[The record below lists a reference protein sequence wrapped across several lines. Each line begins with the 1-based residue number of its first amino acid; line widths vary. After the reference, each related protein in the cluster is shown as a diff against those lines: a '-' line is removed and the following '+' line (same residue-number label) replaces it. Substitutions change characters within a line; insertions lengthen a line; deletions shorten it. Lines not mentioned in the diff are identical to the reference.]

1 MCLLSPETGLDAILL
16 TKSLRWAKVG
26 DIMLNKTTLGVAIS
40 AALSFSVSGAEQSI
54 EKITVTANK
63 FEQSINDVL
72 ASVNVIE
79 RAEIE
84 ASNVRDLPTLLSTRV
99 GFQVNPNG
107 GFGQNTGVSLRGTG
121 SGDTLILIDGVRTG
135 SATLGQ
141 KALNNVPLNSIERI
155 EIIKGSRAAVYGSD
169 ALAGVINIITR
180 ESDNLSLSAT
190 FGSDSYQNYQVAG
203 SVKSDDITTAFNAG
217 FEKTDNFDVLQGV
230 APDEDGYENKNLG
243 FKVNYTDAHY
253 GDFKLLGQY
262 SEGYA
267 DYDSRFSPA
276 GSTIERDDFKN
287 YQLSAGWSK
296 NYTNQTHSIDLA
308 LSTDDSDNT
317 YVDFS
322 VGPTTSTF
330 ITKRTQIDYNG
341 QYLLSNELNISGG
354 VNWYNDDVSHSS
366 QLFVEDS
373 RDVLAVFVG
382 AYYDADKVLA
392 NLTVR
397 QDDDEQFGDETTY
410 TAAAG
415 YHLSEDATFRIS
427 QSTGFKAPTFND
439 LYYPLYGNP
448 DLQPEKSVN
457 RELGLSVDFD
467 IAQVDIAIF
476 RNNIEDK
483 IDYDANFALA
493 NIDEA
498 RYEGV
503 EFSLSQQ
510 FFGFDSNLN
519 FAYLSAEDEET
530 GAELRN
536 VAKRTF
542 NWELA
547 KQFGAFDASLD
558 MQYRSDRQGAVT
570 RLGSYTLWN
579 LAGNYQVNEH
589 IEVSLR
595 VENLFDKEYNAVDS
609 NTDFTTGEVY
619 YYNTPER
626 RFFAGASYQ
635 F

>member
-1 MCLLSPETGLDAILL
+1 MQSYLL
-16 TKSLRWAKVG
+16 KSLRWAKVG
-26 DIMLNKTTLGVAIS
+26 DLMLNKTILGVAIS

-267 DYDSRFSPA
+267 DYDSSFSPA
-276 GSTIERDDFKN
+276 DSTIERDDFKN

-354 VNWYNDDVSHSS
+354 INWYNDDVSHSS
-366 QLFVEDS
+366 QPFVEDS

-476 RNNIEDK
+476 RNDIEDK

>member
-1 MCLLSPETGLDAILL
+1 MQSYLL
-16 TKSLRWAKVG
+16 KSLRWAKVG
-26 DIMLNKTTLGVAIS
+26 DLMLNKTTLGVAIS

-354 VNWYNDDVSHSS
+354 INWYNDDVSHSS

-476 RNNIEDK
+476 RNDIEDK

>member
-1 MCLLSPETGLDAILL
+1 MQSYLL
-16 TKSLRWAKVG
+16 KSLRWAKVG
-26 DIMLNKTTLGVAIS
+26 DLMLNKTTLGVAIS

-267 DYDSRFSPA
+267 DYDSSFSPVD
-276 GSTIERDDFKN
+276 STIERDDFKN

-354 VNWYNDDVSHSS
+354 INWYNDDVSHSS
-366 QLFVEDS
+366 QPFVEDS

-467 IAQVDIAIF
+467 IAQVDIAVF
-476 RNNIEDK
+476 RNDIEDK

>member
-1 MCLLSPETGLDAILL
+1 MQSYLL
-16 TKSLRWAKVG
+16 KSLRWAKVG
-26 DIMLNKTTLGVAIS
+26 DLMLNKTTLGVAIS

-217 FEKTDNFDVLQGV
+217 FEKTDNFDALQGV

-276 GSTIERDDFKN
+276 DSTIERDDFKN

-296 NYTNQTHSIDLA
+296 NYTNQSHSIDIA
-308 LSTDDSDNT
+308 ISTDDSDNT

-476 RNNIEDK
+476 RNDIEDK

-519 FAYLSAEDEET
+519 FAYLSAEDKET

-609 NTDFTTGEVY
+609 NADFTTGEVY

>member
-26 DIMLNKTTLGVAIS
+26 DLMLNKTTLGVAIS

-243 FKVNYTDAHY
+243 FKINYTDAHY

-276 GSTIERDDFKN
+276 DSTIERDDFKN

-354 VNWYNDDVSHSS
+354 INWYNDDVSHSS

-476 RNNIEDK
+476 RNDIEDK

-595 VENLFDKEYNAVDS
+595 VENLFDKEYNTVDS

>member
-1 MCLLSPETGLDAILL
+1 MQSYLL
-16 TKSLRWAKVG
+16 KSLRWAKVG
-26 DIMLNKTTLGVAIS
+26 DLMLNKTTLGVAIS
-40 AALSFSVSGAEQSI
+40 AALSFSASGAEQSI

-84 ASNVRDLPTLLSTRV
+84 ASNVRDLPALLSKQV

-135 SATLGQ
+135 SATLGI
-141 KALNNVPLNSIERI
+141 KALSNIPLNSIERI

-217 FEKTDNFDVLQGV
+217 FEKTDNFDVLQSV
-230 APDEDGYENKNLG
+230 ALDEDGYENKNLG

-253 GDFKLLGQY
+253 GNFKLLGQY
-262 SEGYA
+262 SEGFA

-276 GSTIERDDFKN
+276 TSTVEIGDFKN

-296 NYTNQTHSIDLA
+296 NYTNQSHSIDLA
-308 LSTDDSDNT
+308 LATDDSDNT
-317 YVDFS
+317 YVNFS
-322 VGPTTSTF
+322 TGMPITSTF
-330 ITKRTQIDYNG
+330 ITKRTQVDYNG
-341 QYLLSNELNISGG
+341 QYRLSNNFNISGG
-354 VNWYNDDVSHSS
+354 INWYNDDVSQSS
-366 QLFVEDS
+366 TIFEVQE

-397 QDDDEQFGDETTY
+397 QDDDEQFGDEITY

-415 YHLSEDATFRIS
+415 YRLSKDATFRIN

-439 LYYPLYGNP
+439 LYFPAFGNP
-448 DLQPEKSVN
+448 SLQPEKSVN
-457 RELGLSVDFD
+457 RELGLSIDFD
-467 IAQVDIAIF
+467 FAQVDVAVF
-476 RNNIEDK
+476 RNDIEDK
-483 IDYDANFALA
+483 IDYNTSFALA
-493 NIDEA
+493 NINEA
-498 RYEGV
+498 RYEGL

-510 FFGFDSNLN
+510 IFGFDSNLN
-519 FAYLSAEDEET
+519 FAYLSAENKET

-558 MQYRSDRQGAVT
+558 MQYRSDRQGAKA

-609 NTDFTTGEVY
+609 HVDATTGKVY

>member
-1 MCLLSPETGLDAILL
+1 MQSYLL
-16 TKSLRWAKVG
+16 KSLRWAKVG

-40 AALSFSVSGAEQSI
+40 AALSFSVSAADNSI

-72 ASVNVIE
+72 ASVSVIE

-203 SVKSDDITTAFNAG
+203 SVKSGDITTAFNAG

-243 FKVNYTDAHY
+243 FKVNYSDAHY

-262 SEGYA
+262 SEGFA

-276 GSTIERDDFKN
+276 DSTIERDDFKN

-308 LSTDDSDNT
+308 LATDDSDNT

-330 ITKRTQIDYNG
+330 ITKRTQVDYNG
-341 QYLLSNELNISGG
+341 QYLLSDELNISGG

-439 LYYPLYGNP
+439 LYFPLYGNP

-467 IAQVDIAIF
+467 IAQVDVAIF
-476 RNNIEDK
+476 RNDIEDK

-547 KQFGAFDASLD
+547 KQFGAFDARLD
-558 MQYRSDRQGAVT
+558 MQYRSDREGAVT

-589 IEVSLR
+589 IEISLR

-609 NTDFTTGEVY
+609 NADFTTGQVY

>member
-1 MCLLSPETGLDAILL
+1 MQSYLL
-16 TKSLRWAKVG
+16 KSLRWAKVG
-26 DIMLNKTTLGVAIS
+26 DLMLNKTTLGVAIS

-72 ASVNVIE
+72 VSVNVIE

-121 SGDTLILIDGVRTG
+121 SGDTLILINGVRTG

-267 DYDSRFSPA
+267 DYDSSFSPA
-276 GSTIERDDFKN
+276 DSTIERDDFKN

-330 ITKRTQIDYNG
+330 ITKRAQIDYNG

-354 VNWYNDDVSHSS
+354 INWYNDDVSHSS
-366 QLFVEDS
+366 QPFVEDS

-476 RNNIEDK
+476 RNDIEDK

-547 KQFGAFDASLD
+547 KQFGAFDVSLD

>member
-1 MCLLSPETGLDAILL
+1 
-16 TKSLRWAKVG
+16 
-26 DIMLNKTTLGVAIS
+26 MLNKTTLGVAIS

-267 DYDSRFSPA
+267 DYDSRFSPVD
-276 GSTIERDDFKN
+276 STIERDDFKN

-354 VNWYNDDVSHSS
+354 INWYNDDVSHSS

-467 IAQVDIAIF
+467 IAQVDVAIF
-476 RNNIEDK
+476 RNDIEDK

-609 NTDFTTGEVY
+609 NADFTTGEVY

>member
-1 MCLLSPETGLDAILL
+1 MQSYLL
-16 TKSLRWAKVG
+16 KSLRWAKVG

-40 AALSFSVSGAEQSI
+40 AALSFSVSAADNSI

-72 ASVNVIE
+72 ASVSVIE

-267 DYDSRFSPA
+267 DYDSSFSPA
-276 GSTIERDDFKN
+276 DSTIERDDFKN

-439 LYYPLYGNP
+439 LYFPLYGNP

-467 IAQVDIAIF
+467 IAQVDVAIF
-476 RNNIEDK
+476 RNDIEDK

-547 KQFGAFDASLD
+547 KQFGAFDARLD
-558 MQYRSDRQGAVT
+558 MQYRSDREGAVT

-609 NTDFTTGEVY
+609 NADFTTGQVY

>member
-1 MCLLSPETGLDAILL
+1 
-16 TKSLRWAKVG
+16 
-26 DIMLNKTTLGVAIS
+26 MLNKTTLGVAIS
-40 AALSFSVSGAEQSI
+40 AALSFSVSAAEQSI

-267 DYDSRFSPA
+267 DYDSSFSPA
-276 GSTIERDDFKN
+276 DSTIERDDFKN

-354 VNWYNDDVSHSS
+354 ITWYNDDVSHSS
-366 QLFVEDS
+366 QLFVEGS

-476 RNNIEDK
+476 RNDIEDK

>member
-1 MCLLSPETGLDAILL
+1 MQSYLL
-16 TKSLRWAKVG
+16 KSLRWAKVG
-26 DIMLNKTTLGVAIS
+26 DLMLNKTTLGVAIS

-276 GSTIERDDFKN
+276 DSTIERDDFKN

-296 NYTNQTHSIDLA
+296 NYTNQTHSVDLA

-354 VNWYNDDVSHSS
+354 INWYNDDVSHSS
-366 QLFVEDS
+366 QPFVEDS

-476 RNNIEDK
+476 RNDIEDK

-609 NTDFTTGEVY
+609 NADFTTGEVY

>member
-1 MCLLSPETGLDAILL
+1 
-16 TKSLRWAKVG
+16 
-26 DIMLNKTTLGVAIS
+26 MLNKTTLGVAIT
-40 AALSFSVSGAEQSI
+40 AALSFSVSAADNSI

-72 ASVNVIE
+72 ASVNVID
-79 RAEIE
+79 RAEID
-84 ASNVRDLPTLLSTRV
+84 ASNIRDLPTLLSKQV
-99 GFQVNPNG
+99 GFQINPNG
-107 GFGQNTGVSLRGTG
+107 GFGQNSGVSLRGTG

-141 KALNNVPLNSIERI
+141 KALSNVPLNSIERI

-180 ESDNLSLSAT
+180 EADNLSLDAT
-190 FGSDSYQNYQVAG
+190 FGSDAYQNYQVAG
-203 SVKSDDITTAFNAG
+203 SVKLADVTTAFNAG
-217 FEKTDNFDVLQGV
+217 FEKTDGFDALQGV
-230 APDEDGYENKNLG
+230 APDDDGYENKNLG
-243 FKVNYTDAHY
+243 FKVNYADAHY

-276 GSTIERDDFKN
+276 TSTVEVNDFKN
-287 YQLSAGWSK
+287 YQLSALWSK
-296 NYTNQTHSIDLA
+296 NYTNQSHSLDVAI
-308 LSTDDSDNT
+308 STDDSDNT
-317 YVDFS
+317 YVNFS
-322 VGPTTSTF
+322 TGLPVTSTF
-330 ITKRTQIDYNG
+330 ITKRTQIDYSG
-341 QYLLSNELNISGG
+341 QYTVSNEVNISGG

-366 QLFVEDS
+366 EVFVEDS

-382 AYYDADKVLA
+382 AYYNTDKVLA

-415 YHLSEDATFRIS
+415 YHLSKDSTFRIS

-439 LYYPLYGNP
+439 LYYPNFGNP

-457 RELGLSVDFD
+457 RELGLNVDFD
-467 IAQVDIAIF
+467 VAQVDVAIF
-476 RNNIEDK
+476 RNDIEDK

-493 NIDEA
+493 NINEA

-503 EFSLSQQ
+503 EFSVSQQ
-510 FFGFDSNLN
+510 FYGFDSNLN
-519 FAYLSAEDEET
+519 FAYLSAENKET
-530 GAELRN
+530 GADLRN

-547 KQFGAFDASLD
+547 KQFGAFDATLD
-558 MQYRSDRQGAVT
+558 MQYRSDRQGAET

>member
-1 MCLLSPETGLDAILL
+1 MQSYLL
-16 TKSLRWAKVG
+16 KSLRWAKVG
-26 DIMLNKTTLGVAIS
+26 DLMLNKTTLGVAIS

-354 VNWYNDDVSHSS
+354 INWYNDDVSHSS
-366 QLFVEDS
+366 QPFVEDS

-476 RNNIEDK
+476 RNDIEDK

>member
-1 MCLLSPETGLDAILL
+1 
-16 TKSLRWAKVG
+16 
-26 DIMLNKTTLGVAIS
+26 MLNKTTLGVAIS

>member
-1 MCLLSPETGLDAILL
+1 MQSYLL
-16 TKSLRWAKVG
+16 KSLRWAKVG

-40 AALSFSVSGAEQSI
+40 AALSFSVSAADNSI
-54 EKITVTANK
+54 EKIIVTANK

-72 ASVNVIE
+72 ASVSVIE

-203 SVKSDDITTAFNAG
+203 SVKSGDITTAFNAG

-262 SEGYA
+262 SEGFA

-276 GSTIERDDFKN
+276 DSTIERDDFKN

-308 LSTDDSDNT
+308 LATDDSDNT

-330 ITKRTQIDYNG
+330 ITKRTQVDYNG
-341 QYLLSNELNISGG
+341 QYLLSDELNISGG

-439 LYYPLYGNP
+439 LYFPLYGNP

-467 IAQVDIAIF
+467 IAQVDVAIF
-476 RNNIEDK
+476 RNDIEDK

-547 KQFGAFDASLD
+547 KQFGAFDARLD
-558 MQYRSDRQGAVT
+558 MQYRSDREGAVT

-609 NTDFTTGEVY
+609 NADFTTGQVY

>member
-1 MCLLSPETGLDAILL
+1 MQSYLL
-16 TKSLRWAKVG
+16 KSLRWAKVG
-26 DIMLNKTTLGVAIS
+26 DLMLNKTTLGVAIS
-40 AALSFSVSGAEQSI
+40 AALSFSVSAAEQSI

-243 FKVNYTDAHY
+243 FKVNYTDTHY

-267 DYDSRFSPA
+267 DYDSSFSPA
-276 GSTIERDDFKN
+276 DSTIERDDFKN

-317 YVDFS
+317 YVDFL

-354 VNWYNDDVSHSS
+354 INWYNDDVSHSS

-467 IAQVDIAIF
+467 IAQVDIAVF
-476 RNNIEDK
+476 RNDIEDK

-609 NTDFTTGEVY
+609 NADFTTGEVY

>member
-1 MCLLSPETGLDAILL
+1 
-16 TKSLRWAKVG
+16 
-26 DIMLNKTTLGVAIS
+26 MLNKTTLGVAIS

-267 DYDSRFSPA
+267 DYDSSFSPA
-276 GSTIERDDFKN
+276 DSTIERDDFKN

-354 VNWYNDDVSHSS
+354 INWYNDDVSHSS
-366 QLFVEDS
+366 QPFVEDS

-476 RNNIEDK
+476 RNDIEDK

-626 RFFAGASYQ
+626 RFLQAQATSFNGIY
-635 F
+635 

>member
-1 MCLLSPETGLDAILL
+1 
-16 TKSLRWAKVG
+16 
-26 DIMLNKTTLGVAIS
+26 MLNKTTLGVAIS
-40 AALSFSVSGAEQSI
+40 AALSFSVSAADNSI

-72 ASVNVIE
+72 ASVSVIE

-203 SVKSDDITTAFNAG
+203 SVKSGDITTAFNAG

-243 FKVNYTDAHY
+243 FKVNYSDAHY

-262 SEGYA
+262 SEGFA

-276 GSTIERDDFKN
+276 DSTIERDDFKN

-308 LSTDDSDNT
+308 LATDDSDNT

-330 ITKRTQIDYNG
+330 ITKRTQVDYNG
-341 QYLLSNELNISGG
+341 QYLLSDELNISGG

-439 LYYPLYGNP
+439 LYFPLYGNP

-467 IAQVDIAIF
+467 IAQVDVAIF
-476 RNNIEDK
+476 RNDIEDK

-547 KQFGAFDASLD
+547 KQFGAFDARLD
-558 MQYRSDRQGAVT
+558 MQYRSDREGAVT

-589 IEVSLR
+589 IEISLR

-609 NTDFTTGEVY
+609 NADFTTGQVY

>member
-1 MCLLSPETGLDAILL
+1 MQSYLL
-16 TKSLRWAKVG
+16 KSLRWAKVG
-26 DIMLNKTTLGVAIS
+26 DLMLNKTTLGVAIS

-72 ASVNVIE
+72 VSVNVIE

-267 DYDSRFSPA
+267 DYDSSFSPVD
-276 GSTIERDDFKN
+276 STIERDDFKN

-354 VNWYNDDVSHSS
+354 INWYNDDVSHSS
-366 QLFVEDS
+366 QPFVEDS

-476 RNNIEDK
+476 RNDIEDK

>member
-1 MCLLSPETGLDAILL
+1 
-16 TKSLRWAKVG
+16 
-26 DIMLNKTTLGVAIS
+26 MLNKTTLGVAIS

-72 ASVNVIE
+72 ASVNVID

-84 ASNVRDLPTLLSTRV
+84 ASNVRDLPTLLSKQV
-99 GFQVNPNG
+99 GFQINSNG
-107 GFGQNTGVSLRGTG
+107 GFGQLTGVSLRGTG

-135 SATLGQ
+135 SAAAGQ
-141 KALNNVPLNSIERI
+141 KVLNNVPLNSIERI
-155 EIIKGSRAAVYGSD
+155 EIIKGSRAAIYGSD

-180 ESDNLSLSAT
+180 ESDNLSVSAT
-190 FGSDSYQNYQVAG
+190 FGSDSYQDYQVAG
-203 SVKSDDITTAFNAG
+203 SVKSGDITTAFNAG
-217 FEKTDNFDVLQGV
+217 FEKTDGFDVLQGV

-262 SEGYA
+262 SEGFA
-267 DYDSRFSPA
+267 DYDSSFSPA
-276 GSTIERDDFKN
+276 ASTVETGGFKN
-287 YQLSAGWSK
+287 YQLSAGWNK
-296 NYTNQTHSIDLA
+296 NYTNQSHSVDIA
-308 LSTDDSDNT
+308 IATDDSDNT
-317 YVDFS
+317 FVDFFT
-322 VGPTTSTF
+322 GLPATSTF

-341 QYLLSNELNISGG
+341 QYQLSNEFNISGG
-354 VNWYNDDVSHSS
+354 INWYNDDVSQSS
-366 QLFVEDS
+366 TQYDIQK

-382 AYYDADKVLA
+382 AYYNTEKVLA

-427 QSTGFKAPTFND
+427 QSTGFKAPTFDD
-439 LYYPLYGNP
+439 LYYPAFPGSPPSSNP
-448 DLQPEKSVN
+448 NLEPEKSLN
-457 RELGLSVDFD
+457 REIGLNVDFD
-467 IAQVDIAIF
+467 VASVDVAIF
-476 RNNIEDK
+476 RNDIEDK
-483 IDYDANFALA
+483 IYLDTNYFPINL
-493 NIDEA
+493 NEV

-503 EFSLSQQ
+503 EFTLSQQ
-510 FFGFDSNLN
+510 LFGFDSNLN
-519 FAYLSAEDEET
+519 FAYLSAENKET
-530 GAELRN
+530 GAELQN

-558 MQYRSDRQGAVT
+558 MQYRSDRQGAERRGTVT

-589 IEVSLR
+589 IEISLR

-609 NTDFTTGEVY
+609 NIDSTTGEVY

>member
-1 MCLLSPETGLDAILL
+1 MQSYLL
-16 TKSLRWAKVG
+16 KSLRWAKVG
-26 DIMLNKTTLGVAIS
+26 DLMLNKTTLGVAIS

-72 ASVNVIE
+72 VSVNVIE

-267 DYDSRFSPA
+267 DYDSSFSPA
-276 GSTIERDDFKN
+276 DSTIERDDFKN

-354 VNWYNDDVSHSS
+354 INWYNDDVSHSS
-366 QLFVEDS
+366 QPFVEDS

-439 LYYPLYGNP
+439 LYYPVYGNP

-476 RNNIEDK
+476 RNDIEDK

>member
-1 MCLLSPETGLDAILL
+1 MQSYLL
-16 TKSLRWAKVG
+16 KSLRWAKIG
-26 DIMLNKTTLGVAIS
+26 DLMLNKTTLGVAIS
-40 AALSFSVSGAEQSI
+40 AALSFSVSAAEQSI

-243 FKVNYTDAHY
+243 FKVNYTDTHY

-267 DYDSRFSPA
+267 DYDSSFSPA
-276 GSTIERDDFKN
+276 DSTIERDDFKN

-317 YVDFS
+317 YVDFL

-354 VNWYNDDVSHSS
+354 INWYNDDVSHSS

-467 IAQVDIAIF
+467 IAQVDIAVF
-476 RNNIEDK
+476 RNDIEDK

-609 NTDFTTGEVY
+609 NADFTTGEVY

>member
-1 MCLLSPETGLDAILL
+1 MQSYLL
-16 TKSLRWAKVG
+16 KSLRWAKVG
-26 DIMLNKTTLGVAIS
+26 DLMLNKTTLGVAIS

-476 RNNIEDK
+476 RNDIEDK

>member
-1 MCLLSPETGLDAILL
+1 MQSYLL
-16 TKSLRWAKVG
+16 KSLRWAKVG
-26 DIMLNKTTLGVAIS
+26 DLMLNKTTLGVAIS
-40 AALSFSVSGAEQSI
+40 AALSFSVSAAEQSI

-243 FKVNYTDAHY
+243 FKVNYTDTHY

-267 DYDSRFSPA
+267 DYDSSFSPA
-276 GSTIERDDFKN
+276 DSTIERDDFKN

-317 YVDFS
+317 YVDFL

-354 VNWYNDDVSHSS
+354 INWYNDDVSHSS

-415 YHLSEDATFRIS
+415 YHLSEDATFRTS

-467 IAQVDIAIF
+467 IAQVDIAVF
-476 RNNIEDK
+476 RNDIEDK

-503 EFSLSQQ
+503 EFGLSQQ

-609 NTDFTTGEVY
+609 NADFTTGEVY

>member
-1 MCLLSPETGLDAILL
+1 MQSYLL
-16 TKSLRWAKVG
+16 KSLRWAKVG

-40 AALSFSVSGAEQSI
+40 AALSFSVSAADNSI

-72 ASVNVIE
+72 ASVSVIE

-203 SVKSDDITTAFNAG
+203 SVKSGDITTAFNAG

-243 FKVNYTDAHY
+243 FKVNYSDAHY

-262 SEGYA
+262 SEGFA

-276 GSTIERDDFKN
+276 DSTIERDDFKN
-287 YQLSAGWSK
+287 YQFSAGWSK

-308 LSTDDSDNT
+308 LATDDSDNT

-330 ITKRTQIDYNG
+330 ITKRTQVDYNG
-341 QYLLSNELNISGG
+341 QYLLSDELNISGG

-439 LYYPLYGNP
+439 LYFPLYGNP

-467 IAQVDIAIF
+467 IAQVDVAIF
-476 RNNIEDK
+476 RNDIEDK

-547 KQFGAFDASLD
+547 KQFGAFDARLD
-558 MQYRSDRQGAVT
+558 MQYRSDREGAVT

-609 NTDFTTGEVY
+609 NADFTTGQVY

>member
-1 MCLLSPETGLDAILL
+1 MQSYLL
-16 TKSLRWAKVG
+16 KSLRWAKVG

-40 AALSFSVSGAEQSI
+40 AALSFSVSAADNSI

-72 ASVNVIE
+72 ASVSVIE

-203 SVKSDDITTAFNAG
+203 SVKSGDITTAFNAG

-243 FKVNYTDAHY
+243 FKVNYSDAHY

-262 SEGYA
+262 SEGFA

-276 GSTIERDDFKN
+276 DSTIERDDFKN

-308 LSTDDSDNT
+308 LATDDSDNT

-330 ITKRTQIDYNG
+330 ITKRTQVDYNG
-341 QYLLSNELNISGG
+341 QYLLSDELNISGG

-439 LYYPLYGNP
+439 LYFPLYGNP
-448 DLQPEKSVN
+448 NLQPEKSVN

-467 IAQVDIAIF
+467 IAQVDVAIF
-476 RNNIEDK
+476 RNDIEDK

-547 KQFGAFDASLD
+547 KQFGAFDARLD
-558 MQYRSDRQGAVT
+558 MQYRSDREGAVT

-609 NTDFTTGEVY
+609 NADFTTGQVY

>member
-1 MCLLSPETGLDAILL
+1 
-16 TKSLRWAKVG
+16 
-26 DIMLNKTTLGVAIS
+26 MLNKTTLGVAIS

-180 ESDNLSLSAT
+180 ESDNLSVSAT

-203 SVKSDDITTAFNAG
+203 SVKSGDITTAFNAG

-262 SEGYA
+262 SEGFA

-276 GSTIERDDFKN
+276 DSTIERDDFKN

-308 LSTDDSDNT
+308 LATDDSDNT

-341 QYLLSNELNISGG
+341 QYLLSDELNISGG
-354 VNWYNDDVSHSS
+354 INWYNDDVSHSS

-415 YHLSEDATFRIS
+415 YHLSENATFRIS

-439 LYYPLYGNP
+439 LYFPLYGNP

-467 IAQVDIAIF
+467 IAQVDVAIF
-476 RNNIEDK
+476 RNDIEDK

-609 NTDFTTGEVY
+609 NTDFTTSEVY

>member
-1 MCLLSPETGLDAILL
+1 MQSYLL
-16 TKSLRWAKVG
+16 KSLRWAKVG
-26 DIMLNKTTLGVAIS
+26 DLMLNKTTLGVAIS

-180 ESDNLSLSAT
+180 ESDSLSLSAT

-243 FKVNYTDAHY
+243 FKFNYTDAHY

-276 GSTIERDDFKN
+276 DSTIERDDFKN

-341 QYLLSNELNISGG
+341 QYLLFNELNISGG
-354 VNWYNDDVSHSS
+354 INWYNDDVSHSS

-609 NTDFTTGEVY
+609 NADFTTGEVY

>member
-1 MCLLSPETGLDAILL
+1 
-16 TKSLRWAKVG
+16 
-26 DIMLNKTTLGVAIS
+26 MLNKTTLGVAIS
-40 AALSFSVSGAEQSI
+40 AALSFSVFGAEQSI

-180 ESDNLSLSAT
+180 ESDNLSVSAT

-203 SVKSDDITTAFNAG
+203 SVKSGDITTAFNAG

-262 SEGYA
+262 SEGFA

-276 GSTIERDDFKN
+276 DSTIERDDFKN

-308 LSTDDSDNT
+308 LATDDSDNT

-341 QYLLSNELNISGG
+341 QYLLSDELNISGG

-439 LYYPLYGNP
+439 LYFPLYGNP

-467 IAQVDIAIF
+467 IAQVDVAIF
-476 RNNIEDK
+476 RNDIEDK

-609 NTDFTTGEVY
+609 NTDFTTGQVY

>member
-1 MCLLSPETGLDAILL
+1 
-16 TKSLRWAKVG
+16 
-26 DIMLNKTTLGVAIS
+26 MLNKTTLGVAIS
-40 AALSFSVSGAEQSI
+40 AALSFSVSAAEQSI

-243 FKVNYTDAHY
+243 FKVNYTDTHY

-267 DYDSRFSPA
+267 DYDSSFSPA
-276 GSTIERDDFKN
+276 DSTIERDDFKN

-317 YVDFS
+317 YVDFL

-354 VNWYNDDVSHSS
+354 INWYNDDVSHSS

-467 IAQVDIAIF
+467 IAQVDIAVF
-476 RNNIEDK
+476 RNDIEDK

-609 NTDFTTGEVY
+609 NADFTTGEVY

>member
-1 MCLLSPETGLDAILL
+1 MQSYLL
-16 TKSLRWAKVG
+16 KSLRWAKVG
-26 DIMLNKTTLGVAIS
+26 DLMLNKTTLGVAIS
-40 AALSFSVSGAEQSI
+40 AALSFSVSAAEQSI

-243 FKVNYTDAHY
+243 FKVNYTDTHY

-267 DYDSRFSPA
+267 DYDSSFSPA
-276 GSTIERDDFKN
+276 DSTIERDDFKN

-317 YVDFS
+317 YVDFL

-354 VNWYNDDVSHSS
+354 INWYNDDVSHSS

-467 IAQVDIAIF
+467 IAQVDIAVF
-476 RNNIEDK
+476 RNDIEDK

-595 VENLFDKEYNAVDS
+595 VESLFDKEYNAVDS
-609 NTDFTTGEVY
+609 NADFTTGEVY

>member
-1 MCLLSPETGLDAILL
+1 MQSYLL
-16 TKSLRWAKVG
+16 KSLRWAKVG

-72 ASVNVIE
+72 ASINVIE

-267 DYDSRFSPA
+267 DYDSSFSPA
-276 GSTIERDDFKN
+276 DSTIERDDFKN

>member
-1 MCLLSPETGLDAILL
+1 MQSYLL
-16 TKSLRWAKVG
+16 KSLRWAKVG
-26 DIMLNKTTLGVAIS
+26 DLMLNKTTLGVAIS

-72 ASVNVIE
+72 VSVNVIE

-267 DYDSRFSPA
+267 DYDSSFSPA
-276 GSTIERDDFKN
+276 DSTIERDDFKN

-354 VNWYNDDVSHSS
+354 INWYNDDVSHSS
-366 QLFVEDS
+366 QPFVEDS

-476 RNNIEDK
+476 RNDIEDK

>member
-1 MCLLSPETGLDAILL
+1 MI
-16 TKSLRWAKVG
+16 
-26 DIMLNKTTLGVAIS
+26 NKTALGVAIS
-40 AALSFSVSGAEQSI
+40 AALSFSASAEQTI
-54 EKITVTANK
+54 ERITVTANK
-63 FEQSINDVL
+63 FEQSINNVL

-79 RAEIE
+79 RIDIE
-84 ASNVRDLPTLLSTRV
+84 QGNYRDLPTLLSTQV
-99 GFQVNPNG
+99 GFQINSNG
-107 GFGQNTGVSLRGTG
+107 GFGQNAGVSLRGTG

-141 KALNNVPLNSIERI
+141 KALSNVPLNSIERI

-180 ESDNLSLSAT
+180 ESDNLSVSAT
-190 FGSDSYQNYQVAG
+190 FGSDAYQDYQMAG
-203 SVKSDDITTAFNAG
+203 SVKSGDMRSAFNAG
-217 FEKTDNFDVLQGV
+217 FEKTDGFDVLQGV

-243 FKVNYTDAHY
+243 FKVNYNDAQY

-262 SEGYA
+262 SEGFA

-276 GSTIERDDFKN
+276 DSTIERNDFEN
-287 YQLSAGWSK
+287 YQLSAGWNK
-296 NYTNQTHSIDLA
+296 NYKNQSHGVDIA
-308 LSTDDSDNT
+308 LVTDDSDNT
-317 YVDFS
+317 YVNFS
-322 VGPTTSTF
+322 TGLPVTSTF
-330 ITKRTQIDYNG
+330 ITQRTQIDYNG
-341 QYLLSNELNISGG
+341 QYRLDDTLNISGG
-354 VNWYNDDVSHSS
+354 INWYKDDVSRSS
-366 QLFVEDS
+366 QVFIEDS

-382 AYYDADKVLA
+382 AYYGTDKVLA

-415 YHLSEDATFRIS
+415 YHLSSNATFRLS

-439 LYYPLYGNP
+439 LYYPDFGNP
-448 DLQPEKSVN
+448 NLQPEKSVN
-457 RELGLSVDFD
+457 RELGLNVDFD
-467 IAQVDIAIF
+467 IAQVDVAIF
-476 RNNIEDK
+476 RNDIEDK

-498 RYEGV
+498 RFEGV

-510 FFGFDSNLN
+510 VFGFDSHLN
-519 FAYLSAEDEET
+519 FAYLSAQNKET

-542 NWELA
+542 NWELK
-547 KQFGAFDASLD
+547 KQFGDFDARID
-558 MQYRSDRQGAVT
+558 MQYRSDRQGAQT
-570 RLGSYTLWN
+570 HLGSYTLWN
-579 LAGNYQVNEH
+579 LAGNYQVNQN

-595 VENLFDKEYNAVDS
+595 VENLFDKQYNAVDS
-609 NTDFTTGEVY
+609 HLSSTTAQAY

-626 RFFAGASYQ
+626 RLFAGISYE